1 MINNKDL
8 NKIVED
14 CRVSGVNITVRD
26 ISYSLLCRFYED
38 KKVSYKIAFGVQGAV
53 NEHDFESY
61 EKSRE
66 VTFINAYMDSNYP
79 NNSIA
84 TKKKVKEG
92 EDISFEENKAY
103 MLKLKRDTEKAI
115 EDGEI
120 EKKDGLKILADLS
133 VKLNDKFQVNAE
145 VKDQIVQVFQK
156 YDEEV
161 CPYCN
166 HEVARRPMTK
176 EEAIKEY
183 NLIENDNNRDK

>member
-53 NEHDFESY
+53 NEHDFDSY
-61 EKSRE
+61 DKSRE
-66 VTFINAYMDSNYP
+66 VAFINAYMDSNYP
-79 NNSIA
+79 NNNIA
-84 TKKKVKEG
+84 TKKKSKEG

-103 MLKLKRDTEKAI
+103 MLKLKRDTEKAM
-115 EDGEI
+115 EDGTI
-120 EKKDGLKILADLS
+120 ETKDALKILTDIS
-133 VKLNDKFQVNAE
+133 TKLNDKFQVSAD
-145 VKDQIVQVFQK
+145 VKDQIVVVEQK
-156 YDEEV
+156 YDYV

>member
-53 NEHDFESY
+53 NEHDFENY

-66 VTFINAYMDSNYP
+66 VAFINAYMDSNYP
-79 NNSIA
+79 NNNIA
-84 TKKKVKEG
+84 TKKKAKEG

-103 MLKLKRDTEKAI
+103 MLKLKRDTEEAMAS
-115 EDGEI
+115 GEI
-120 EKKDGLKILADLS
+120 EFEKGISLLKDITT
-133 VKLNDKFQVNAE
+133 KLNDKFQVNSD
-145 VKDQIVQVFQK
+145 VKDHVVIVEQR
-156 YDEEV
+156 YDYV